1 MVDLDLSK
9 LLPDD
14 VFEGFSAF
22 TGEYT
27 QLNSIRS
34 WNFSS
39 WEEHIEKNPKNLSCS
54 SNAPYERP
62 SMRTVLLVLIG
73 EVAPPIVALEKHA
86 FTWSATAPVL
96 NEEFNFQVTFA
107 GTLRFMV
114 ENYVFAFGVLILGR
128 LSIVR

>member
-39 WEEHIEKNPKNLSCS
+39 WEEHIEKNPKNLSW
-54 SNAPYERP
+54 
-62 SMRTVLLVLIG
+62 LWILIPIVFVG
-73 EVAPPIVALEKHA
+73 GAWEVAPPIVALEKHA

-96 NEEFNFQVTFA
+96 NEEFNFQVTVSQNEPI
-107 GTLRFMV
+107 T
-114 ENYVFAFGVLILGR
+114 ELISGR
-128 LSIVR
+128 

>member
-39 WEEHIEKNPKNLSCS
+39 WEEHIEKNPKNLSW
-54 SNAPYERP
+54 
-62 SMRTVLLVLIG
+62 LWILI
-73 EVAPPIVALEKHA
+73 PIVLVGGACGLESVCYWRKKHRKGQGEGEDLKIELELKALLMLYMRGH
-86 FTWSATAPVL
+86 
-96 NEEFNFQVTFA
+96 Q
-107 GTLRFMV
+107 
-114 ENYVFAFGVLILGR
+114 
-128 LSIVR
+128 